1 MVVSIGHKVA
11 SKVDS
16 LKLKAGRERREDFN
30 HPGMSP
36 SWTSRKNHGG
46 EDLPW
51 TPQWAHRPAANG
63 ASLRPGT
70 YRCQEH
76 SVQNPHQIL
85 CGWYHHAPGPHCQ
98 ASTVSTWA
106 QQCAV
111 ARDPKVGVPRTFHL
125 MTSSTK
131 SLAMAS
137 APDRCFKSHDLPE
150 EYQRGRHRMGKHR
163 QTRTC
168 PPTRAPT
175 PTTQWTQSQ
184 TVRTYSSPF
193 SGPPI
198 RPAQVPPALKG
209 IPTDTPASFGNGGQ
223 CQVVLNFGTVQIQC
237 EQSQNPR
244 YREPAPRYREPAQ
257 TGTNHCASQKEQG
270 LVLS

>member
-150 EYQRGRHRMGKHR
+150 EYQRGRHRIGEAPADPHLSTDSGSDTDDSVDTESDR
-163 QTRTC
+163 ENVQL
-168 PPTRAPT
+168 PIFRASDSACT
-175 PTTQWTQSQ
+175 GAT
-184 TVRTYSSPF
+184 SPERDPYGHPGILRKWR
-193 SGPPI
+193 S
-198 RPAQVPPALKG
+198 VPG
-209 IPTDTPASFGNGGQ
+209 RIEFWYCTDT
-223 CQVVLNFGTVQIQC
+223 V
-237 EQSQNPR
+237 
-244 YREPAPRYREPAQ
+244 
-257 TGTNHCASQKEQG
+257 
-270 LVLS
+270 